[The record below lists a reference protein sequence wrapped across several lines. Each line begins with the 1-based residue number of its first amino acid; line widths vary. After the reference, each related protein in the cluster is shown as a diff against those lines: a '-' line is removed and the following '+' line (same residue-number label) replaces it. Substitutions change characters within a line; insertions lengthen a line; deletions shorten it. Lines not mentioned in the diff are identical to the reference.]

1 MAQFSVEI
9 MHPTGSVLGGN
20 QHHMSS
26 VAVPTVPGPASV
38 VPTVAGLTAAVLN
51 IPGPTV
57 AGRPKPI
64 AKREVPVVSKSDL
77 VLKKLRATKGVS
89 LQQLADVTGW
99 QLHSVR
105 GFLSAVVRK
114 KLELNLI
121 SDVGKDEVRRYRI
134 VDDAA
139 SAAS

>member
-1 MAQFSVEI
+1 MPNAS
-9 MHPTGSVLGGN
+9 
-20 QHHMSS
+20 HMSFEA
-26 VAVPTVPGPASV
+26 VTGPAVPGQAVPGQTVPR
-38 VPTVAGLTAAVLN
+38 
-51 IPGPTV
+51 
-57 AGRPKPI
+57 RPKPI

-77 VLKKLRATKGVS
+77 VLKKLKGAKGAS

-105 GFLSAVVRK
+105 CFLSAVVRK
-114 KLELNLI
+114 KLELNLV